1 MTTAD
6 LAQLADL
13 LADKLADRTA
23 APPLIDA
30 KGAAEILGVPASWVL
45 AEARAQRI
53 PHCRLGKYVR
63 FDVAELRAWA
73 TSRAV
78 GPRGQR

>member
-1 MTTAD
+1 MTSAD
-6 LAQLADL
+6 LDQLADL
-13 LADKLADRTA
+13 LADKIAGRSS

-53 PHCRLGKYVR
+53 PHVKLGKYVR